1 METIFIFLAGW
12 LSTLSGVALGG
23 WLVFRT
29 KRDTFE
35 PLFRT
40 GADKGDSFNIDDDFN
55 IVEEAPA
62 VLHPGTEKANENFIK
77 QFSEKLAKG

>member
-40 GADKGDSFNIDDDFN
+40 GADKGDSFNIEDDFDTH
-55 IVEEAPA
+55 EEAPVELGA
-62 VLHPGTEKANENFIK
+62 VSEKANENFIK
-77 QFSEKLAKG
+77 QFSAKLAKG